1 MTALFHVVEQN
12 ILEFGQWIVVK
23 ILNVELHYS
32 MYSLNYMAK
41 QAVCSQQNIVNWP
54 QILQEMEQLNNFKYD
69 MPEVSEVLTSFFT
82 GSEKQK
88 PRAVKSNK
96 KRQ

>member
-1 MTALFHVVEQN
+1 MPHFIVFILFTSPFV
-12 ILEFGQWIVVK
+12 
-23 ILNVELHYS
+23 
-32 MYSLNYMAK
+32 
-41 QAVCSQQNIVNWP
+41 
-54 QILQEMEQLNNFKYD
+54 LQEMEQFNNFKYD

>member
-1 MTALFHVVEQN
+1 MTLFLFYLLHQLVV
-12 ILEFGQWIVVK
+12 
-23 ILNVELHYS
+23 
-32 MYSLNYMAK
+32 
-41 QAVCSQQNIVNWP
+41 
-54 QILQEMEQLNNFKYD
+54 LQEMEQFNNFKYD

>member
-1 MTALFHVVEQN
+1 MGKINLVCFTLLKNVHTVNLGIMLHALKR
-12 ILEFGQWIVVK
+12 L
-23 ILNVELHYS
+23 LHYLS
-32 MYSLNYMAK
+32 KKSITCIFL
-41 QAVCSQQNIVNWP
+41 
-54 QILQEMEQLNNFKYD
+54 LQEMEQIHNYKYD
-69 MPEVSEVLTSFFT
+69 VPDMSEVLTSFFT

>member
-1 MTALFHVVEQN
+1 MLKC
-12 ILEFGQWIVVK
+12 G
-23 ILNVELHYS
+23 
-32 MYSLNYMAK
+32 
-41 QAVCSQQNIVNWP
+41 QNIVYWP
-54 QILQEMEQLNNFKYD
+54 QLLQEMEQLNNFKYD

-88 PRAVKSNK
+88 PRAVKSSK